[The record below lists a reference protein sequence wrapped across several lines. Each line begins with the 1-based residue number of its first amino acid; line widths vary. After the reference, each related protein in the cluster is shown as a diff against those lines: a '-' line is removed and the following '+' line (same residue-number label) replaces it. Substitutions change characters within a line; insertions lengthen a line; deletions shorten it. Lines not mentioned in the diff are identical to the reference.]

1 MPCPTRVPTHDRR
14 PLDCT
19 PLPIPT
25 GLPLC
30 VGLSHDFFIEWTDF
44 DVPHDFVGV
53 DGKPAGHV
61 IIHAAPVVGSPTVPC
76 IDAVTVRPVRVRAW
90 SAVEYRC
97 PADSPRIERLARHGE
112 GAYAGHLTLTW
123 AVDGIEYLVSSHG
136 YGTASEDLAIQI
148 ARGIDLV
155 EP

>member
-1 MPCPTRVPTHDRR
+1 MPGPRSS
-14 PLDCT
+14 
-19 PLPIPT
+19 I
-25 GLPLC
+25 
-30 VGLSHDFFIEWTDF
+30 
-44 DVPHDFVGV
+44 
-53 DGKPAGHV
+53 
-61 IIHAAPVVGSPTVPC
+61 AARL
-76 IDAVTVRPVRVRAW
+76 TVRG
-90 SAVEYRC
+90 
-97 PADSPRIERLARHGE
+97 IERLARHGE